1 MGNKGLSVVI
11 RNEHQFN
18 RIKSFLGEDCLYLNY
33 VPQMSEVETGIV
45 IHYYD
50 EGDEPDEP
58 SLSPGSV
65 GSSKYQEELGCRL
78 VEFESYFN

>member
-1 MGNKGLSVVI
+1 MSNKGLSVVI

-33 VPQMSEVETGIV
+33 VPQMAEVETAIV
-45 IHYYD
+45 IFYYD
-50 EGDEPDEP
+50 EDEPEEP
-58 SLSPGSV
+58 ILSTGSV
-65 GSSKYQEELGCRL
+65 GSSEYQKELGCRL